1 MTLDI
6 INYGFYG
13 FRDSVVASLN
23 LTILGLNQSGPV
35 TTFFFSLKA
44 ENNQPV
50 PDLNDSS
57 IRVLYQK
64 TNEAWNSSNPSS
76 NNLFYLGQGAYL
88 VRFTTNDMATPP
100 QIRLFAED
108 SRGIVV
114 GARTILQSVS
124 DTTGPVTSNVLAT
137 PNPTRSASSV
147 TVKATISDAFTG
159 GSKIKAAYCVVNK
172 SNGQNVFTGSMTAV
186 DGIFNQITEA
196 VTTNIDV
203 SGWALGTYTVYVRGQ
218 DVKGNWGFF
227 NSTVL
232 SVTSKLKMHVESIV
246 MSIETSG
253 GSRKRADATVTILD
267 ENGKPVQGAT
277 VTAHWSG
284 GDTGT
289 VSGSTNSQGK
299 VTLYSAWKRV
309 GSGVRFTITI
319 DNVQQSSYTYAPA
332 SNKITTKSITT

>member
-1 MTLDI
+1 
-6 INYGFYG
+6 
-13 FRDSVVASLN
+13 
-23 LTILGLNQSGPV
+23 
-35 TTFFFSLKA
+35 
-44 ENNQPV
+44 
-50 PDLNDSS
+50 
-57 IRVLYQK
+57 
-64 TNEAWNSSNPSS
+64 
-76 NNLFYLGQGAYL
+76 
-88 VRFTTNDMATPP
+88 
-100 QIRLFAED
+100 
-108 SRGIVV
+108 
-114 GARTILQSVS
+114 
-124 DTTGPVTSNVLAT
+124 
-137 PNPTRSASSV
+137 
-147 TVKATISDAFTG
+147 
-159 GSKIKAAYCVVNK
+159 
-172 SNGQNVFTGSMTAV
+172 MTAV
-186 DGIFNQITEA
+186 DGAFNQITEA

-203 SGWALGTYTVYVRGQ
+203 SGWALGNYVVYVRGQ
-218 DVKGNWGFF
+218 DIKGNWGLF

-246 MSIETSG
+246 MSIESEGNSG
-253 GSRKRADATVTILD
+253 RKRADATVTILD